1 MERVT
6 DKMNKETKT
15 LAVAVLLLTAGMLL
29 VTAVHTARSQT
40 ATDPG
45 LPGPCAVI
53 SQTVTVSSTV
63 QTFIYYPSASQCSVG
78 PSAPY
83 PGIAFAHGFSMFGFS
98 DGAKE
103 NTGNGE
109 HLASWGYVV
118 AIPKLSDSA
127 ETRIAQTV
135 AVLNYLETQASTPGS
150 FLYQKVD
157 VTRLAMAGHSLGGAT
172 ALAVAARDARVKAV
186 VALDPV
192 YHEGTFGQEGDPIWH
207 PEAEGPNIT
216 VPTGILGA
224 PPSSCNAQSDYTDI
238 YPLVGA
244 MHKASF
250 LIAGASH
257 CVFTDPGSLY
267 CSSFCTGTTD
277 SQNTQLSQKYMTAWF
292 NYYLH
297 VSTGYYAYL
306 YGANADSDVAS
317 GLITREVSTAPR
329 GLTATGLTGT
339 VKLLWTLY
347 DHPVVAGYNIYRRR
361 PGESYSETPLTHIGP
376 SAAYLDTD
384 VVGDQVYSYTLCS
397 YDPAGSLHQLS
408 SEVSAIPKP
417 GEPLRVYLPLIL
429 RCADGNC

>member
-118 AIPKLSDSA
+118 AIPKLSDGA
-127 ETRIAQTV
+127 ETRIAETV

-157 VTRLAMAGHSLGGAT
+157 VTRLATAGHSLGGAT
-172 ALAVAARDARVKAV
+172 ALAMAARDSRIKAV

-192 YHEGTFGQEGDPIWH
+192 YHEGDFGGEGDPVWH

-216 VPTGILGA
+216 APTGILGA

-244 MHKASF
+244 THKASF
-250 LIAGASH
+250 LIGGASH
-257 CVFTDPGSLY
+257 CDFADPGNTFCSFTCGSTDPSR
-267 CSSFCTGTTD
+267 TR
-277 SQNTQLSQKYMTAWF
+277 LSQKYMTAWF

-297 VSTGYYAYL
+297 FNPEYYAYL

-329 GLTATGLTGT
+329 GLTATGFTGT
-339 VKLLWTLY
+339 VTLQWTLY
-347 DHPVVAGYNIYRRR
+347 DHPIISGYNIYRRQS
-361 PGESYSETPLTHIGP
+361 GESYSETPLAHIGP
-376 SAAYLDTD
+376 SAVYLDTD
-384 VVGDQVYSYTLCS
+384 VVGDQVYSYTLRS
-397 YDPAGSLHQLS
+397 YDPAGNLHQLS
-408 SEVSAIPKP
+408 SEVSAVPKP

>member
-45 LPGPCAVI
+45 LLGPCAVI

-118 AIPKLSDSA
+118 AIPKLSDGA
-127 ETRIAQTV
+127 ETRIAETV

-157 VTRLAMAGHSLGGAT
+157 VTRLATAGHSLGGAT
-172 ALAVAARDARVKAV
+172 ALAMAARDSRIKAV
-186 VALDPV
+186 AALDPV
-192 YHEGTFGQEGDPIWH
+192 YHEGDFGGEGDPVWH

-216 VPTGILGA
+216 APTGILGA

-244 MHKASF
+244 THKASF
-250 LIAGASH
+250 LIGGASH
-257 CVFTDPGSLY
+257 CDFADPGNTFCSFTCGSTDPSR
-267 CSSFCTGTTD
+267 TR
-277 SQNTQLSQKYMTAWF
+277 LSQKYMTAWF

-297 VSTGYYAYL
+297 FNPEYYAYL

-329 GLTATGLTGT
+329 GLTATGFTGT
-339 VKLLWTLY
+339 VTLQWTLY
-347 DHPVVAGYNIYRRR
+347 DHPIISGYNIYRRQS
-361 PGESYSETPLTHIGP
+361 GESYSETPLAHIGP
-376 SAAYLDTD
+376 SAVYLDTD
-384 VVGDQVYSYTLCS
+384 VVGDQVYSYTLRS
-397 YDPAGSLHQLS
+397 YDPAGNLHQLS
-408 SEVSAIPKP
+408 SEVSAVPKP